1 MHRRLKDVLTRIAE
15 LPEREARWLNTV
27 SLLEFTGARKIGRT
41 VADRHP
47 TLEVLQHLADETR
60 HALAFKRLA
69 TEVAGREVTGYL
81 CLEAAATYFQTL
93 DRALSSWATQTLGR
107 EDVRLN
113 YLLTTTLIEQRA
125 MQVYPLYKAATR
137 HPTVKEE
144 LGKIVAEEQSHRRSI
159 ETVCI
164 EALAAAGTDLDQ
176 PLAIEARLF
185 EAMLAA
191 LERELST
198 PPVPCCA
205 PRGRADIAL
214 RRDVPA
220 AQFRDGKIPPRQMT

>member
-1 MHRRLKDVLTRIAE
+1 MHRRLKDVLIRIAE
-15 LPEREARWLNTV
+15 RPEREARWLNTV
-27 SLLEFTGARKIGRT
+27 SLLEFTGARKISRT

-69 TEVAGREVTGYL
+69 TEVAGSEVTDYL
-81 CLEAAATYFQTL
+81 SLDAAATYFQTL
-93 DRALSSWATQTLGR
+93 DRALASWATQTLGR

-137 HPTVKEE
+137 HSAVKEE

-159 ETVCI
+159 EAICI
-164 EALAAAGTDLDQ
+164 EALAAAGTDHEQ
-176 PLAIEARLF
+176 PLAIEEPLF
-185 EAMLAA
+185 DALLGA
-191 LERELST
+191 LETEL
-198 PPVPCCA
+198 
-205 PRGRADIAL
+205 GRAD
-214 RRDVPA
+214 VPPERLG
-220 AQFRDGKIPPRQMT
+220 QFRGGKTPPRQIT

>member
-1 MHRRLKDVLTRIAE
+1 MNRRLKDVLARIAE

-27 SLLEFTGARKIGRT
+27 SLLEFTGARKISRT

-137 HPTVKEE
+137 HPVVKEE

-198 PPVPCCA
+198 PPVHAARHEDA
-205 PRGRADIAL
+205 PTS
-214 RRDVPA
+214 P
-220 AQFRDGKIPPRQMT
+220 